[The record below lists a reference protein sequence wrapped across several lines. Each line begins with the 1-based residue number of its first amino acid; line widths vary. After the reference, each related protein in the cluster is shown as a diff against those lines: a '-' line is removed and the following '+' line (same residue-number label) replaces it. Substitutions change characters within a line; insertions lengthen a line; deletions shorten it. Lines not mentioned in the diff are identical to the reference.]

1 MKKLLMILFA
11 VVLVFGFA
19 STSMASGDNDDSHTT
34 KTVTFEKGITT
45 IVTTTVDVSH
55 DKEVKVKKHT
65 DTSVVKKSK
74 KDVSKKVDVVVTK
87 EKHPTKHKWYRDVT
101 TTTTYKIVKVTT
113 WDEVTKTTKIK
124 TITTPVKI
132 IKTTVNTLK
141 HRGAPGSNG
150 KVISDET
157 KVDTEKKYGEPKV
170 EVATKT
176 EVTKENIKTS
186 KTKKVIDVK
195 VTYSEWKK
203 YH

>member
-1 MKKLLMILFA
+1 MKKLFMILFA

-19 STSMASGDNDDSHTT
+19 SSSLAGGKDDSHVT
-34 KTVTFEKGITT
+34 KTVTFEKGVTT

-55 DKEVKVKKHT
+55 DKDVKVKKST
-65 DTSVVKKSK
+65 DTSIVKKSK
-74 KDVSKKVDVVVTK
+74 KDVSEKVDVVVTK
-87 EKHPTKHKWYRDVT
+87 EKHPKNHKLYRDVK
-101 TTTTYKIVKVTT
+101 TTTTYKVVKLTK
-113 WDEVTKTTKIK
+113 WDEVTKTHKIK
-124 TITTPVKI
+124 TTTTPIKI

-157 KVDTEKKYGEPKV
+157 KVHSEKKYGEPQVKV
-170 EVATKT
+170 TTKKD
-176 EVTKENIKTS
+176 VYKENVKTS
-186 KTKKVIDVK
+186 TTKKVIDVK

>member
-1 MKKLLMILFA
+1 MKKLLMVLFA

-19 STSMASGDNDDSHTT
+19 SGSLASGGNDDSHVT
-34 KTVTFEKGITT
+34 KTVTFEKGVTT

-55 DKEVKVKKHT
+55 DKKVEVKKST
-65 DTSVVKKSK
+65 DTSTVKKSK
-74 KDVSKKVDVVVTK
+74 KEVSKKVEVVVTK
-87 EKHPTKHKWYRDVT
+87 EKHPTKHKFYRDVKT
-101 TTTTYKIVKVTT
+101 ATTYKIVKVTK
-113 WDEVTKTTKIK
+113 WDEVTKTTTIK

-132 IKTTVNTLK
+132 IKTTVHTLK

-157 KVDTEKKYGEPKV
+157 KVNTEKKYGKPEV
-170 EVATKT
+170 EVTT
-176 EVTKENIKTS
+176 EKEVFKKNVKTS
-186 KTKKVIDVK
+186 KTKKVIDVD

>member
-1 MKKLLMILFA
+1 MKKLLMILFT

-19 STSMASGDNDDSHTT
+19 SGSLASGGKDDSHVT

-55 DKEVKVKKHT
+55 DKKVEVKKST
-65 DTSVVKKSK
+65 DTSTIKKSK
-74 KDVSKKVDVVVTK
+74 KDVSEKVEVVVTK
-87 EKHPTKHKWYRDVT
+87 EKHPTNHKLYRDVKT
-101 TTTTYKIVKVTT
+101 ATTYKIVKLTT
-113 WDEVTKTTKIK
+113 WDEVTKTTTIK

-157 KVDTEKKYGEPKV
+157 KVNTEKKYGKPEV
-170 EVATKT
+170 EVTTKKD
-176 EVTKENIKTS
+176 VYKENVKTS
-186 KTKKVIDVK
+186 TTKKVIDVK